1 MNKRFFNPTEKPNR
15 FKEQMASL
23 GLFVWYLFMAY
34 GTFKVFPSL
43 NWNLGMTVID
53 LLFVVGVLHF
63 GMHESERRLL
73 LKTSYTSGYTW
84 IVALMC
90 TFVTVLISI
99 ILLAI
104 LYLIGWVTIV
114 TPDQTLVQESQS
126 LWDNIWLYT
135 FIGLGHPVFMAFLT
149 HYLIQIQFLQK
160 LPTWVTML
168 LIGLFYGFLY
178 HASVPILGLFYGVL
192 GVVATFVFVWTGF
205 NLRVTFLLYVLFHV
219 ILVSPT
225 YGALAILIL
234 GFCCLWYFIK
244 LGRKR
249 NKQ

>member
-1 MNKRFFNPTEKPNR
+1 
-15 FKEQMASL
+15 
-23 GLFVWYLFMAY
+23 
-34 GTFKVFPSL
+34 
-43 NWNLGMTVID
+43 MTVID
-53 LLFVVGVLHF
+53 LLFVAGVLYF

-99 ILLAI
+99 VLLAI

-114 TPDQTLVQESQS
+114 NPDQTLVQESQS
-126 LWDNIWLYT
+126 LWDNIWLYI

-178 HASVPILGLFYGVL
+178 HASVPMLGLFYGVL

-205 NLRVTFLLYVLFHV
+205 NLRVTFLLYILFHV

-234 GFCCLWYFIK
+234 GFCSLWYFIK
-244 LGRKR
+244 LGRKQ